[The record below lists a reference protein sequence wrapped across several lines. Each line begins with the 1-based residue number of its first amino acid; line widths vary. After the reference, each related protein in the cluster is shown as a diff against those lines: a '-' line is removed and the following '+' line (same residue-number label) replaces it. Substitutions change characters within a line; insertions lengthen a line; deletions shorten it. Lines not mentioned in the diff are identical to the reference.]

1 MGRHVVERD
10 SRAKTAAG
18 VSPILTG
25 PKRQKGVAAM
35 LDAYIIDSIRRDD
48 EARERAFERRR
59 IYAELPIDRDHP
71 RQPARRDD
79 EPFMG
84 DPVVIPLIGPED
96 IEDDA
101 A

>member
-1 MGRHVVERD
+1 
-10 SRAKTAAG
+10 
-18 VSPILTG
+18 
-25 PKRQKGVAAM
+25 M

-48 EARERAFERRR
+48 EERDRAFERRR
-59 IYAELPIDRDHP
+59 IYAELPIERDP

-84 DPVVIPLIGPED
+84 DPVVIPLIAPDE
-96 IEDDA
+96 IEEDA